1 MSQAQKMLLHVGV
14 NASETQ
20 NELSLKE
27 AEKEGT
33 REVLF

>member
-1 MSQAQKMLLHVGV
+1 MLLHEGV

-33 REVLF
+33 CEVLF